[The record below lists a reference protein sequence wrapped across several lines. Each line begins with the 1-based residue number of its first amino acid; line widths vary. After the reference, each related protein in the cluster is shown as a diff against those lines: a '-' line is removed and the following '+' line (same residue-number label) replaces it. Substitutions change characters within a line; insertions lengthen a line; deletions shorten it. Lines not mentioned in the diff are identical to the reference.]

1 MSNMSYCRFH
11 NTNIDLHDC
20 LSALEDGDELSQPE
34 YESCVGMFNLFVGF
48 LIDNGIV
55 EDDGELEDRLED
67 FFDNINREGKT
78 NEDMD

>member
-20 LSALEDGDELSQPE
+20 IWALEDNDELSKPE
-34 YESCVGMFNLFVGF
+34 YEKCVEMFERIITF
-48 LIDNGIV
+48 LVDNGIID
-55 EDDGELEDRLED
+55 EDNELEERLKD
-67 FFDNINREGKT
+67 FFESINREGKT

>member
-11 NTNIDLHDC
+11 NTSIDLHDC
-20 LSALEDGDELSQPE
+20 LGALEDGEELSKPE

-48 LIDNGIV
+48 LIDNGII

-67 FFDNINREGKT
+67 FFESLNKEVRE
-78 NEDMD
+78 